1 MLVKSTNMESFK
13 IYGKTRSKVN
23 IVANEI
29 AKLVLAIKLK
39 LEANSLYLNIY
50 IYIFKYTTLTF

>member
-23 IVANEI
+23 TVANEI

>member
-23 IVANEI
+23 TVANEI

-50 IYIFKYTTLTF
+50 IYIYIYLNIPP